1 MNYDLKICSKC
12 YIKQNEK
19 MGWRVIKT
27 YAKECGCECEDAEN
41 DVDRPFMCYTEY
53 DTTVT
58 KRCDKRSQQHEEYCA
73 KQQAER

>member
-1 MNYDLKICSKC
+1 
-12 YIKQNEK
+12 

-27 YAKECGCECEDAEN
+27 YTEECGCECEDTEN

-58 KRCDKRSQQHEEYCA
+58 KRCDKHAQEHE
-73 KQQAER
+73 